1 MSKHDFEQMRRSMVA
16 GSLRTTGVSDPRV
29 LAAMGAV
36 PRELFVPVDRAG
48 IAYADNP
55 VPLGGG
61 RELNSPLA
69 LGRMLTD
76 AAPRA
81 GERALVIG
89 AATGYAAAVLA
100 RLVGWVVAVE
110 EDTAL
115 LSVAREALAGEELIK
130 LVEAPLTE
138 GYPEGAPYD
147 LILVD
152 GAIEQ
157 VPDTLIAQLADGGR
171 MAVAILDQGVS
182 RLSVGRKAG
191 AGFGI
196 APMSDRAAA
205 TLPGFAKPPAFS
217 F

>member
-1 MSKHDFEQMRRSMVA
+1 MSEHNFEQMRRAMVSN
-16 GSLRTTGVSDPRV
+16 SLRTTGVSDARV

-36 PRELFVPVDRAG
+36 PRERFVPAERVA

-55 VPLGGG
+55 VPLANG

-76 AAPRA
+76 AAPQE
-81 GERALVIG
+81 GERVLVVG

-100 RLVGWVVAVE
+100 RLVAWVVAVE
-110 EDTAL
+110 EDPAL
-115 LSVAREALAGEELIK
+115 VAVARETLAGEEKVK
-130 LVEAPLTE
+130 LVEAPLL
-138 GYPEGAPYD
+138 GGHPDGAPYD

-152 GAIEQ
+152 GAVEF
-157 VPDTLIAQLADGGR
+157 VPDDLVAQLADGGR

-182 RLSVGRKAG
+182 RLSIGRRAG
-191 AGFGI
+191 GGFGL
-196 APMSDRAAA
+196 AAVSDRAAA
-205 TLPGFAKPPAFS
+205 TLPGFQKPRTFT